1 MSGRKACHLT
11 ETDALTSWQ
20 WWKQVSGTRHTPRDK
35 HTPSHIQDPCKFY
48 KHIKPWKL
56 KHRLILTICEPSV
69 ANTVHHIYH
78 LWPHPIHMT
87 REWEHDNK
95 LYIIIGN
102 DLHFFLSIDFLL
114 LDCNFQLFQIQ
125 NMYNCSSNYIICA
138 GQYYFSTSVI

>member
-69 ANTVHHIYH
+69 ANTVHHIYRLPDFMSHYHDISDYFCSCTTTMLHTFIIH
-78 LWPHPIHMT
+78 LAWPHFKSAPT
-87 REWEHDNK
+87 EDDFKYESLREYLFVWNQ
-95 LYIIIGN
+95 
-102 DLHFFLSIDFLL
+102 FSIKK
-114 LDCNFQLFQIQ
+114 NIKK
-125 NMYNCSSNYIICA
+125 S
-138 GQYYFSTSVI
+138 